1 MEMHDMKKSLLA
13 LAVLGAFASVASA
26 QSSVTMYGRVDL
38 SAVKYS
44 GQDTKQL
51 ANGSGNRLGVRGVED
66 LGGGLSAI
74 FNIEHRFSAD
84 TGAVNDV
91 NRFWFA
97 RSIVGL
103 QGQWGSV
110 VLGREYTVPF
120 SYSQNAWDPWG
131 HDTVVSQTS
140 TVAGSTSALG
150 GTIGLTRL
158 GIAAG
163 RNDSSVTYKYSMS
176 GFSVGAQIAE
186 GTDTLVQ
193 VPNRPWNFGARYQA
207 GPIDV
212 AFGYESTGA
221 ETLAKAK
228 ILTLDGS
235 YNFGVVKVGAWF
247 AKGNTADDLDRRSY
261 AGFVTAPL
269 GAGELRALIGR
280 VQEDHGNS
288 WDTVNTIGGL
298 GYHYSLSK
306 RTTVY
311 ADFVRN
317 TGSYLVSKNG
327 YDFGLKHNF

>member
-13 LAVLGAFASVASA
+13 LAVLGAFASAASA

-44 GQDTKQL
+44 GQETKQL

-74 FNIEHRFSAD
+74 FNIEHRFNAD
-84 TGAVNDV
+84 TGAVNDP

-103 QGQWGSV
+103 QGNWGSV
-110 VLGREYTVPF
+110 TLGREYTVPF

-131 HDTVVSQTS
+131 HDTVVSQTA
-140 TVAGSTSALG
+140 TLANGAALG
-150 GTIGLTRL
+150 GTIGVTRL
-158 GIAAG
+158 GIATA
-163 RNDSSVTYKYSMS
+163 RNDSAITYKYSMS

-186 GTDTLVQ
+186 GTDTLVN
-193 VPNRPWNFGARYQA
+193 VPNRPWNIGGRYQA

-212 AFGYESTGA
+212 AVGYESTGA
-221 ETLAKAK
+221 ENVAKAK
-228 ILTLDGS
+228 ILSVDGS

-247 AKGNTADDLDRRSY
+247 AKGNTADDVDRRSF
-261 AGFVTAPL
+261 AGYVTAPL
-269 GAGELRALIGR
+269 GAGELRALVGR
-280 VQEDHGNS
+280 VQEDS
-288 WDTVNTIGGL
+288 ADDWDTVNTIGGI

-311 ADFVRN
+311 VDYVRN
-317 TGSYLVSKNG
+317 TGAYLVSKNG